1 MNEHELENL
10 LSGLAPRGPSAA
22 MTRQV
27 EHELELDR
35 QWMRDPARRRQ
46 AWMAPVFWT
55 SVGAA
60 AAVAFMGLLS
70 TPAASSGVNLAA
82 VSVPAAAAAP
92 AVLPV
97 STIREVVGAQNEG
110 IQYNADSRMPE
121 QHLKLMSM
129 ERHAWI
135 DPRDGAHITVER
147 PREDSV
153 VLPVSFQ

>member
-10 LSGLAPRGPSAA
+10 LTGLAPRGPSAA
-22 MTRQV
+22 MAKQV

-35 QWMRDPARRRQ
+35 QWMREPVRRRQ
-46 AWMAPVFWT
+46 AWLTPVFW
-55 SVGAA
+55 SSIGAA
-60 AAVAFMGLLS
+60 AAVVVTGLMPGTAPL
-70 TPAASSGVNLAA
+70 PSSGASLAA
-82 VSVPAAAAAP
+82 VSVPAP